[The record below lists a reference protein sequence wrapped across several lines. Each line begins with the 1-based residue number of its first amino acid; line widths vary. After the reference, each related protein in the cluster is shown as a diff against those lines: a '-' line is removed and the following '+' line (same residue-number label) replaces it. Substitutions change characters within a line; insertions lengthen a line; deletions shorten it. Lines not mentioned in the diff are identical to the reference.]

1 MGVLIA
7 FDYNLLFADGTC
19 PMKFEIP
26 DKRLFFVAVVGL
38 VMGVVVVLDVAFEVV
53 VLVLV
58 ILV

>member
-1 MGVLIA
+1 MGRVI
-7 FDYNLLFADGTC
+7 N
-19 PMKFEIP
+19 EIP